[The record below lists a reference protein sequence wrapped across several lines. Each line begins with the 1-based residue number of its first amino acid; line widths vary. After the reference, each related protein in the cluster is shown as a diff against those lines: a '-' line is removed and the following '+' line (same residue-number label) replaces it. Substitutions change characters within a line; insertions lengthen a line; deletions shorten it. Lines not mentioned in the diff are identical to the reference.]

1 MYKRQAITPSR
12 FKVYKRESSLN
23 IDYKKIKML
32 ISDVDGV
39 WTDGSFYKGP
49 DSFELKKF
57 SVFDG
62 VGMAMART
70 ADLRIALISGRYSPA
85 TESRA
90 KELKIKNVYNGTLN
104 KIPAYEELKKKYEL
118 DDSSIAYL
126 GDDWIDIPVMN
137 RVAVPIAVENAS
149 LEVKNIAIHITKT
162 SGGNGA
168 FREAVE
174 WIIDQQ
180 GRKEEIIEMMQKR
193 LLDS

>member
-1 MYKRQAITPSR
+1 
-12 FKVYKRESSLN
+12 
-23 IDYKKIKML
+23 ML
-32 ISDVDGV
+32 ISDVDGI

-90 KELKIKNVYNGTLN
+90 KELKIKDVYNGTLN
-104 KIPAYEELKKKYEL
+104 KIPAYEELKIKYEL

-137 RVAVPIAVENAS
+137 RVAVPIAVANAS
-149 LEVKNIAIHITKT
+149 LEVKNIAIHTTKT

>member
-1 MYKRQAITPSR
+1 
-12 FKVYKRESSLN
+12 
-23 IDYKKIKML
+23 ML

-70 ADLRIALISGRYSPA
+70 ADLKIALISGRFSPA

-90 KELKIKNVYNGTLN
+90 KELKIKDVYNGTLN

-180 GRKEEIIEMMQKR
+180 GRKEEIIEMMKKR

>member
-1 MYKRQAITPSR
+1 
-12 FKVYKRESSLN
+12 
-23 IDYKKIKML
+23 ML

-70 ADLRIALISGRYSPA
+70 ADLKIALISGRYSPA

-90 KELKIKNVYNGTLN
+90 KELNIKDVYNGTLN
-104 KIPAYEELKKKYEL
+104 KIPAYEELKIKYEL

-137 RVAVPIAVENAS
+137 RVAVPIAVANAS

-174 WIIDQQ
+174 WFIDQQ
-180 GRKEEIIEMMQKR
+180 GRKEEIIELMQKR

>member
-1 MYKRQAITPSR
+1 M
-12 FKVYKRESSLN
+12 N

-70 ADLRIALISGRYSPA
+70 ADLKIALISGRFSPA

-90 KELKIKNVYNGTLN
+90 KELKIKDVYNGTLN

-137 RVAVPIAVENAS
+137 RVGVPIAVENAS

>member
-1 MYKRQAITPSR
+1 
-12 FKVYKRESSLN
+12 
-23 IDYKKIKML
+23 ML

-62 VGMAMART
+62 VGVAMART
-70 ADLRIALISGRYSPA
+70 ANLRIALISGRYSPA

-90 KELKIKNVYNGTLN
+90 KELKIKDVYNGTLN

-180 GRKEEIIEMMQKR
+180 GRKEEIIELMQKR

>member
-1 MYKRQAITPSR
+1 MK
-12 FKVYKRESSLN
+12 KN
-23 IDYKKIKML
+23 IKEVKLL

-70 ADLRIALISGRYSPA
+70 ADLRLALISGRYSPA

-90 KELKIKNVYNGTLN
+90 KELKIKDVYNGTLN

>member
-1 MYKRQAITPSR
+1 
-12 FKVYKRESSLN
+12 
-23 IDYKKIKML
+23 ML

-70 ADLRIALISGRYSPA
+70 ADLKIALISGRYSPA

-90 KELKIKNVYNGTLN
+90 KELNIKDVYNGTLN
-104 KIPAYEELKKKYEL
+104 KIPAYEELKIKYEL

-137 RVAVPIAVENAS
+137 RVAVPIAVANAS
-149 LEVKNIAIHITKT
+149 LEVKNIAIHITNT
-162 SGGNGA
+162 SGGYGA

-180 GRKEEIIEMMQKR
+180 GRKEEIIELMQKR

>member
-1 MYKRQAITPSR
+1 
-12 FKVYKRESSLN
+12 
-23 IDYKKIKML
+23 ML

-70 ADLRIALISGRYSPA
+70 ADLRIALISARYSPA
-85 TESRA
+85 TEFRA
-90 KELKIKNVYNGTLN
+90 KELKIKDVYNGTLN

>member
-1 MYKRQAITPSR
+1 
-12 FKVYKRESSLN
+12 
-23 IDYKKIKML
+23 ML

-90 KELKIKNVYNGTLN
+90 KELKIKDVYNGTLN

-149 LEVKNIAIHITKT
+149 QEVKNIAIHITKT

>member
-1 MYKRQAITPSR
+1 
-12 FKVYKRESSLN
+12 
-23 IDYKKIKML
+23 ML

-90 KELKIKNVYNGTLN
+90 KELKIKDVYNGTLN
-104 KIPAYEELKKKYEL
+104 KIPAYEELKIKYEL

-162 SGGNGA
+162 SGGDGA

>member
-1 MYKRQAITPSR
+1 
-12 FKVYKRESSLN
+12 
-23 IDYKKIKML
+23 ML

-39 WTDGSFYKGP
+39 WTDGSVYKGP

-70 ADLRIALISGRYSPA
+70 ADLKIALISGRFSPA

-90 KELKIKNVYNGTLN
+90 KELKIKDVYNGTLN

-174 WIIDQQ
+174 WILIEQ
-180 GRKEEIIEMMQKR
+180 GRLEKGILDLKNQ
-193 LLDS
+193 LLNRK

>member
-1 MYKRQAITPSR
+1 
-12 FKVYKRESSLN
+12 
-23 IDYKKIKML
+23 ML

-70 ADLRIALISGRYSPA
+70 ADLKIALISGRFSPA

-90 KELKIKNVYNGTLN
+90 KELKIKDVYNGTLN

-162 SGGNGA
+162 SGGDGA

>member
-1 MYKRQAITPSR
+1 
-12 FKVYKRESSLN
+12 
-23 IDYKKIKML
+23 ML

-85 TESRA
+85 TDFRA
-90 KELKIKNVYNGTLN
+90 KELKIKDVYNGTLN

>member
-1 MYKRQAITPSR
+1 
-12 FKVYKRESSLN
+12 
-23 IDYKKIKML
+23 ML

-70 ADLRIALISGRYSPA
+70 ADLKIALISGRYSPA

-90 KELKIKNVYNGTLN
+90 KELNIKDVYNGTLN
-104 KIPAYEELKKKYEL
+104 KIPAYEELKIKYEL

-137 RVAVPIAVENAS
+137 RVAVPIAVANAS

-180 GRKEEIIEMMQKR
+180 GRKEEIIELMQKR

>member
-1 MYKRQAITPSR
+1 
-12 FKVYKRESSLN
+12 
-23 IDYKKIKML
+23 ML

-70 ADLRIALISGRYSPA
+70 ANLRIALISGRYSPA

-90 KELKIKNVYNGTLN
+90 KELKIKDVYNGTLN

>member
-1 MYKRQAITPSR
+1 
-12 FKVYKRESSLN
+12 
-23 IDYKKIKML
+23 ML

-70 ADLRIALISGRYSPA
+70 ANLRIALISGRYSPA

-90 KELKIKNVYNGTLN
+90 KELKIKDVYNGTLN

-162 SGGNGA
+162 SGGDGA

>member
-1 MYKRQAITPSR
+1 
-12 FKVYKRESSLN
+12 
-23 IDYKKIKML
+23 ML

-62 VGMAMART
+62 IGMAMART
-70 ADLRIALISGRYSPA
+70 ADLKIALISGRFSPA

-90 KELKIKNVYNGTLN
+90 KELKIKDVYNGTLN

-180 GRKEEIIEMMQKR
+180 GRKEEIIAMMQKR

>member
-1 MYKRQAITPSR
+1 
-12 FKVYKRESSLN
+12 
-23 IDYKKIKML
+23 ML

-39 WTDGSFYKGP
+39 WTDGSFYKGS

-90 KELKIKNVYNGTLN
+90 KELKIKDVYNGNLN

>member
-1 MYKRQAITPSR
+1 
-12 FKVYKRESSLN
+12 
-23 IDYKKIKML
+23 ML

-70 ADLRIALISGRYSPA
+70 AGLRIALISGRYSPA

-90 KELKIKNVYNGTLN
+90 KELKIKDVYNGTLN
-104 KIPAYEELKKKYEL
+104 KIPAYEELKIKYEL

-149 LEVKNIAIHITKT
+149 LEVKNVAIHITKT

-180 GRKEEIIEMMQKR
+180 GRKEEIIELMQKR

>member
-1 MYKRQAITPSR
+1 
-12 FKVYKRESSLN
+12 
-23 IDYKKIKML
+23 ML

-70 ADLRIALISGRYSPA
+70 ADLRIALISGRFSPA

-90 KELKIKNVYNGTLN
+90 KELKIKDVYNGTLN

-137 RVAVPIAVENAS
+137 RVAVPIAVKNAS

-180 GRKEEIIEMMQKR
+180 GRKEEIIELMQKR

>member
-1 MYKRQAITPSR
+1 
-12 FKVYKRESSLN
+12 
-23 IDYKKIKML
+23 ML

-70 ADLRIALISGRYSPA
+70 ADLRIALISGRFSPA

-90 KELKIKNVYNGTLN
+90 KELKIKDVYNGTLN

>member
-1 MYKRQAITPSR
+1 
-12 FKVYKRESSLN
+12 
-23 IDYKKIKML
+23 ML

-70 ADLRIALISGRYSPA
+70 ADLRIALISGRFSPA

-90 KELKIKNVYNGTLN
+90 KELKIKDVYNGTLN
-104 KIPAYEELKKKYEL
+104 KIPVYEELKKKYEL

-137 RVAVPIAVENAS
+137 RVAVPIAVKNAS

-180 GRKEEIIEMMQKR
+180 GRKEEIIELMQKR

>member
-1 MYKRQAITPSR
+1 
-12 FKVYKRESSLN
+12 
-23 IDYKKIKML
+23 ML

-49 DSFELKKF
+49 DSFEFKKF

-70 ADLRIALISGRYSPA
+70 ADLKIALISGRFSPA

-90 KELKIKNVYNGTLN
+90 KELKIKDVYNGTLN

>member
-1 MYKRQAITPSR
+1 M
-12 FKVYKRESSLN
+12 N

-90 KELKIKNVYNGTLN
+90 KELKIKDVYNGNLN

>member
-1 MYKRQAITPSR
+1 
-12 FKVYKRESSLN
+12 
-23 IDYKKIKML
+23 ML

-62 VGMAMART
+62 VGVAMART
-70 ADLRIALISGRYSPA
+70 ANLRIALISGRYSPA

-90 KELKIKNVYNGTLN
+90 KELNIKDVYNGTLN
-104 KIPAYEELKKKYEL
+104 KIPAYEELKIKYEL

-137 RVAVPIAVENAS
+137 RVAVPIAVANAS

-180 GRKEEIIEMMQKR
+180 GRKEEIIELMQKR

>member
-1 MYKRQAITPSR
+1 
-12 FKVYKRESSLN
+12 
-23 IDYKKIKML
+23 ML

-70 ADLRIALISGRYSPA
+70 ADLKIALISGRYSPA

-90 KELKIKNVYNGTLN
+90 KELNIKDVYNGTLN
-104 KIPAYEELKKKYEL
+104 KIPAYEELKIKYEL

-137 RVAVPIAVENAS
+137 RVAVPIAVANAS

-180 GRKEEIIEMMQKR
+180 GRKEEIIKMMQKR

>member
-1 MYKRQAITPSR
+1 MS
-12 FKVYKRESSLN
+12 

-39 WTDGSFYKGP
+39 WTDGAFYKGP

-70 ADLRIALISGRYSPA
+70 ADLKIALISGRFSPA

-90 KELKIKNVYNGTLN
+90 KELKIKDVYNGTLN